1 MNYQSKIKSREKL
14 ISIAKKLH
22 QQGNK
27 IIMTG
32 GFFDIIHPGHTR
44 YLQKA
49 KNLGDILIVVVNSDG
64 STRNNKGPKRPINN
78 QEIRLEIIASLES
91 VDYVAIFNE
100 LTPKE
105 IIAEIK
111 PSVWIK
117 GGQYKETEI
126 PETLTV
132 KQCGG
137 KVIIIPLEKDFSVSS
152 LIEKIIKEKPTKICQ
167 TGSFSR

>member
-1 MNYQSKIKSREKL
+1 MNYQNKIKSREKL

-22 QQGNK
+22 QQGKK

-49 KNLGDILIVVVNSDG
+49 KNLGDVLIVVVNSDD
-64 STRNNKGPKRPINN
+64 STRKNKGPKRPINN
-78 QEIRLEIIASLES
+78 QEIRLEILSSLES
-91 VDYVAIFNE
+91 VDYVAIFSE

-117 GGQYKETEI
+117 GGHYKIREM

-137 KVIIIPLEKDFSVSS
+137 KVKIISLEKGFSVSN
-152 LIEKIIKEKPTKICQ
+152 LVKKIIKEKPTKICQ